1 MPAHS
6 APEDAR
12 ERACAAGIH
21 VLLASSMTKDVN
33 GWNKSGHDGGWVR
46 IITGLRCPRIRV

>member
-6 APEDAR
+6 ASEDAR

-33 GWNKSGHDGGWVR
+33 GWNKSDHDGGWVR
-46 IITGLRCPRIRV
+46 IISGLRCTRIQL